1 VIQNPD
7 TILALDTSTK
17 ICTVA
22 LRTADNKVICKWE
35 KGQGIH
41 SELLF
46 VFIQEVLSE
55 ADMSIDELNGVIV
68 TRGPGSYTG
77 LRISASAVKGLLF
90 NRSIPLY
97 GVNTLAYF
105 AEAGF
110 GVESEFKRIHSV
122 IDARRV
128 HLYHQLYENISGE
141 LRPLTQVAVLKIES
155 LNDIIEPGDAIIG
168 SGISRLPDGL
178 LSNLQVMD
186 DSLIR
191 ASALITIYDKNI
203 KLNGSFEDD
212 DIIRIVKPDDFEPD
226 YYNKS
231 EPQVNKK

>member
-1 VIQNPD
+1 VTQYPE

-22 LRTADNKVICKWE
+22 LRTRDNKIICKWE

-46 VFIQEVLSE
+46 VFIEDVLSE
-55 ADMSIDELNGVIV
+55 AEVSIDKLDGVIV
-68 TRGPGSYTG
+68 TQGPGSYTG

-90 NRSIPLY
+90 NRAIPLY

-105 AEAGF
+105 AEAGI
-110 GVESEFKRIHSV
+110 SNKSDIKRIHSV
-122 IDARRV
+122 IDARRI
-128 HLYHQLYENISGE
+128 HLYHQLFVNESGV
-141 LRPLTQVAVLKIES
+141 LQPITKVAIKKIETF
-155 LNDIIEPGDAIIG
+155 NDIMEPGDAIIG
-168 SGISRLPDGL
+168 SGIRRLPDGL
-178 LSNLQVMD
+178 LSKLEVLD

-191 ASALITIYDKNI
+191 ASALINIYDKNV
-203 KLNGSFEDD
+203 KLNSSFKDD
-212 DIIRIVKPDDFEPD
+212 NIIRKVKPDDFEPD
-226 YYNKS
+226 YYNRS